1 MRRKNFY
8 LIFILVFFQG
18 LNIYSQSKT
27 DWESRFNSV
36 WGLTDFGRKL
46 KISVDGNIYV
56 GGHSFI
62 NSDQGVITLI
72 KYNQSGEVIWEVHSD
87 AGVTYNMEDMML
99 DMNENLYIVGDHW
112 NGSNFDMLAMKY
124 DRDGN
129 LLWKSFFNG
138 GHWDRGFGLGID
150 SKGDVYICGHVW
162 FQPEFYNIALVKFD
176 NEGSYDWHRTY
187 SSEGQHSDFGHS
199 LKIDQEDN
207 IYVSGYANED
217 LVLLK
222 YSPDGDT
229 LWQRSFNTNKVW
241 MDIELNFIELDN
253 NGNIV
258 LCGNYYNQSTNEDI
272 LVLKYDKDGNLLWSE
287 TWNSSGGNT
296 DMISFQAATD
306 NALALDHSGNIF
318 VTGTVINPN
327 ISFGEDIVILKYSP
341 DGALQWQHIYNGPA
355 NDWDNPLSIA
365 VDIFGDVYVCGLTV
379 EIVNSLVPEDY
390 LTIKLNGNSGDLL
403 WKETFNG
410 LGDFADRANAI
421 GVDNDLNVFVTGISN
436 NTDDLSSTD
445 DDIITIKYSQP
456 ATVVSQDLAT
466 PDKYILSDNY
476 PNPFNPST
484 KINFSIPEASFVDLT
499 IYNVLGEKVQI
510 LLNESIEAG
519 NHTIEFHAVELSSGI
534 YFYKITASPEKGES
548 FIKIKKMILSK

>member
-1 MRRKNFY
+1 MHRNIFY
-8 LIFILVFFQG
+8 LMFMLLFFQS

-27 DWESRFNSV
+27 DWEARFNSV

-62 NSDQGVITLI
+62 NIGQGVTTLI
-72 KYNQSGEVIWEVHSD
+72 KYDQSGEVIWKVHTD
-87 AGVTYNMEDMML
+87 AGITYNMENMIL
-99 DMNENLYIVGDHW
+99 DQDENLYIAGDHW
-112 NGSNFDMLAMKY
+112 NGSDFDMLVMKF
-124 DRDGN
+124 DSDGN
-129 LLWKSFFNG
+129 LIWKSLFDG
-138 GHWDRGFGLGID
+138 GHWDRGFDLGVD
-150 SKGDVYICGHVW
+150 SKGDAYICGHTW

-176 NEGSYDWHRTY
+176 SEGRYDWHKTY
-187 SSEGQHSDFGHS
+187 TSAGQHSDFGHS
-199 LKIDQEDN
+199 LKIDEEDN

-222 YSPDGDT
+222 YSPNGDT

-241 MDIELNFIELDN
+241 MDIELNFIELDI

-258 LCGNYYNQSTNEDI
+258 LCGNYYNQSTKEDI
-272 LVLKYDKDGNLLWSE
+272 LVVKYDKDGNLLWSK

-327 ISFGEDIVILKYSP
+327 ISFGEDVVILKYSP
-341 DGALQWQHIYNGPA
+341 DGVLQWQHIYNGPA

-365 VDIFGDVYVCGLTV
+365 VDILGDIYVCGFTV

-390 LTIKLNGNSGDLL
+390 LTIKLDGNSGNLL

-410 LGDFADRANAI
+410 IGDFSDRAYAI
-421 GVDNDLNVFVTGISN
+421 GVDKDLNVFVTGISSNSN
-436 NTDDLSSTD
+436 NLFSTD
-445 DDIITIKYSQP
+445 NDIITIKYSQV
-456 ATVVSQDLAT
+456 TTSVSQDLVT
-466 PDKYILSDNY
+466 SDKFSLSDNY

-484 KINFSIPEASFVDLT
+484 KIAFNIPVASFVNLT
-499 IYNVLGEKVQI
+499 IFNLLGEEVKT
-510 LLNESIEAG
+510 LLNENRDAG
-519 NHTIEFHAVELSSGI
+519 NHTINFDASGLGSGV
-534 YFYKITASPEKGES
+534 YLYKIQAEK
-548 FIKIKKMILSK
+548 FVQVKKMILSK